1 MSLQTSGFLS
11 TLINTGPD
19 AMSNLYRATFLFP
32 NLSSNVTGLTD
43 AMSCRISNFTPP
55 NKTSATTS
63 VPYMGTSI
71 MIETPGG
78 TIDKTSS
85 FSLRHDENYALYKFI
100 RGSQS
105 LKEIGDYF
113 KGNTPLFELTIE
125 AYASSADELAYDVA
139 HTWKFYD
146 CRFTSIAPV
155 SFTYDNAAVLSSNVT
170 FIYSYFEEE

>member
-32 NLSSNVTGLTD
+32 NMTSNVTGLTD
-43 AMSCRISNFTPP
+43 AMTCRISNFTPP
-55 NKTSATTS
+55 QKTSATTS

-78 TIDKTSS
+78 TIDRSSS

-100 RGSQS
+100 RSSQS
-105 LKEIGDYF
+105 LKENGDYF
-113 KGNTPLFELTIE
+113 KGNAPLFELTIE
-125 AYASSADELAYDVA
+125 AYASSTDELAYDAV
-139 HTWKFYD
+139 HTWKFHD
-146 CRFTSIAPV
+146 CRFTSVAPV
-155 SFTYDNAAVLSSNVT
+155 SFTYDNSSALSSNVT
-170 FIYSYFEEE
+170 FIYSYFEEG

>member
-1 MSLQTSGFLS
+1 MSLQTSSFLS

-32 NLSSNVTGLTD
+32 NLYSNITGLTD
-43 AMSCRISNFTPP
+43 TMACRISNFTPP

-63 VPYMGTSI
+63 VSYIGTSI

-78 TIDKTSS
+78 TIDKTLS

-100 RGSQS
+100 RNSQS
-105 LKEIGDYF
+105 LKENGDYF

-125 AYASSADELAYDVA
+125 AYASSEEELAYDAV
-139 HTWKFYD
+139 HTWKFHD
-146 CRFTSIAPV
+146 CRFTSVTPV
-155 SFTYDNAAVLSSNVT
+155 SLTYNNSSALFSNIT
-170 FIYSYFEEE
+170 FIYSYYEEM